1 MSIWRR
7 FFPESLF
14 PRRLDEGAERRMR
27 LAQAKAEEAI
37 IDAHVRNTLMF
48 IDTLAEDMAFDRA
61 IDTYVRVMG
70 VPEPLAGIV
79 ATRVL
84 VELGEELVPRRVLR
98 PKPDRTTEQ
107 QFSDELDDAGDRPA
121 VRIRGSELRQGAPAR
136 DRAAARFDPH
146 RSIAVNL
153 RLVTAA
159 ATTTYI
165 TSPSS
170 GPCHLTEWAR
180 RGWPWPRRGQ
190 CPRTP

>member
-1 MSIWRR
+1 VSFWRR

-27 LAQAKAEEAI
+27 LAQAKAEESI

-98 PKPDRTTEQ
+98 PKPDPATQVT
-107 QFSDELDDAGDRPA
+107 FSDELEEVANRPDVRLGAASGDQ
-121 VRIRGSELRQGAPAR
+121 S
-136 DRAAARFDPH
+136 
-146 RSIAVNL
+146 
-153 RLVTAA
+153 T
-159 ATTTYI
+159 
-165 TSPSS
+165 
-170 GPCHLTEWAR
+170 
-180 RGWPWPRRGQ
+180 
-190 CPRTP
+190 